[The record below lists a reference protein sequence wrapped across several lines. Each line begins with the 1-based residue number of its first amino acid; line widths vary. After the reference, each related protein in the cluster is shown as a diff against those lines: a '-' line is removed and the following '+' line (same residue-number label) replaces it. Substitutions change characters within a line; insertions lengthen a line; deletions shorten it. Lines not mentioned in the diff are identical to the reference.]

1 MQNTLLTGL
10 PLGFQ
15 EWLPATQAVTLAV
28 LTFVQED
35 LPTVSAALLAATG
48 AITWPAGFLG
58 CFLGIWLGDALLYLT
73 ARGLGRPILE
83 RPWARRFFNP
93 AAVAESERWF
103 AEKGTWL
110 LVSSRF
116 VPGTRLPTYLAAG
129 FLRQSFSKFLLVTG
143 LVVGVWTVAIFT
155 LAQFFG
161 GNLLKVLQR
170 FNSEGWVLMAVIV
183 AGVLAIRL
191 ATKVAQRS
199 FRRRAS
205 AAWGRWMRWEFW
217 PAWLFYLP
225 VALNYLRLALKYR
238 GFMLPTAAN
247 PGIFSGGFVGESKI
261 ATLKQLTASS
271 PEFTAGAHVLTGRG
285 VDERSASLADLRAR
299 FQIDYPYILK
309 PDVGQRGVGVK
320 LIRTEEQAAEYLRQS
335 DAPLIIQRYAP
346 GPHEAGIF
354 YHRLPGEARGRI
366 FAITEKIFPH
376 VTGDGVNTLEELI
389 WRDPRARLIAD
400 KYLTRL
406 GPRVREV
413 VPAGDRVRLVEA
425 GNHAQGC
432 IFQDGAHLC
441 SAELERQIDA
451 ISQRLD
457 GFFVGRYDLRFASA
471 EDLRAG
477 RNFQIIELNGAA
489 SEATSIYDDRNSLLS
504 AYRTLFQQWEIV
516 FAIGAANRR
525 LGSASTPLALLWR
538 VWRES
543 VARAAT
549 YPLAD

>member
-1 MQNTLLTGL
+1 MQNALLTGL

-15 EWLPATQAVTLAV
+15 EWLPATQAVTLAA

-35 LPTVSAALLAATG
+35 LPTVSAALLATTG

-73 ARGLGRPILE
+73 ARGLGRPMLE

-93 AAVAESERWF
+93 AAIAESERWF

-110 LVSSRF
+110 LVTSRF

-129 FLRQSFSKFLLVTG
+129 FLRQSFTKFLLITG
-143 LVVGVWTVAIFT
+143 LVVGVWTVSIFT

-161 GNLLKVLQR
+161 SDLLKLLLH
-170 FNSEGWVLMAVIV
+170 FNSGGWVLLVIVV

-191 ATKVAQRS
+191 ATKVAQRD
-199 FRRRAS
+199 FRRRV
-205 AAWGRWMRWEFW
+205 AAAFGRWRRWEFW

-225 VALNYLRLALKYR
+225 VALNYVRLAVKYR
-238 GFMLPTAAN
+238 GFTLPTAAN

-261 ATLKQLTASS
+261 ATLAQLSATNRK
-271 PEFTAGAHVLTGRG
+271 FTAEAQLLDCDTAEAR
-285 VDERSASLADLRAR
+285 LAQLAEIRAQ
-299 FQIDYPYILK
+299 FQIELPFILK

-320 LIRTEEQAAEYLRQS
+320 LIRTDEQAAAYLQQS
-335 DAPLIIQRYAP
+335 STPVIVQRYAP
-346 GPHEAGIF
+346 GPNEAGIF
-354 YHRLPGEARGRI
+354 YYRFPKETRGHI

-376 VTGDGVNTLEELI
+376 VTGNGLDTLEELI
-389 WRDPRARLIAD
+389 WRDTRARFIAD
-400 KYLTRL
+400 KYLRRL
-406 GPRVREV
+406 GPRASDV
-413 VPAGDRVRLVEA
+413 VALGEHVRLVEA

-432 IFQDGAHLC
+432 IFQNGAHLW
-441 SAELERQIDA
+441 SEELEHRIDA
-451 ISQRLD
+451 ISQSID
-457 GFFVGRYDLRFASA
+457 GFFVGRYDIRFASA
-471 EDLRAG
+471 DDLRAG
-477 RNFQIIELNGAA
+477 KDFQIIELNGAA
-489 SEATSIYDDRNSLLS
+489 SEATSIYDARNSLWS

-525 LGSASTPLALLWR
+525 LGSVSTPLPQLWR

-543 VARAAT
+543 VARTAT